1 MLPMVSYFVR
11 YRGEASD
18 PAEFAAYYAQ
28 HHAQILRRFPEIA
41 SLTLHLPIASADP
54 FAVKPGGSFMLAQMA
69 FADAASL
76 NRALRSEARREA
88 RADFARFPAFDGEV
102 THEAMRRQVIF

>member
-1 MLPMVSYFVR
+1 MVSYFVR

-28 HHAQILRRFPEIA
+28 HHAKILRRFPEIA
-41 SLTLHLPIASADP
+41 SLTLHLPVASSDP
-54 FAVKPGGSFMLAQMA
+54 FPVKPGGSFMLAQMT

-76 NRALRSEARREA
+76 NHALRSDARREA
-88 RADFARFPAFDGEV
+88 REDFARFPRFEGEV
-102 THEAMRRQVIF
+102 THEAMRRLVIF